1 MEKLSKL
8 EDLVNENVKEYIN
21 FKDLVKNIDNLREKG
36 YNFIDEQ
43 SYITEKAGHMS
54 IVNNIDFML
63 AENLIPRRDFEY
75 EVKNL
80 YKINEII
87 PENSVKPVAFVYDD
101 SIEKNYIRGYLTK
114 SNSESIPLKEYI
126 HKGLKGEICLSPDK
140 IVYMEKQ
147 INDISLKLKQADT
160 YNRIPPSVFAA
171 ENIQVDK
178 NNNIILMNTNYMLV
192 FSERKSKYIDNE
204 IRKTIKYLDK
214 AKKKL

>member
-43 SYITEKAGHMS
+43 SYITEKAGYMS
-54 IVNNIDFML
+54 IVNNIDSML
-63 AENLIPRRDFEY
+63 AENFIPRRDFEY

-126 HKGLKGEICLSPDK
+126 RKGLKREICLSPDK

-147 INDISLKLKQADT
+147 INDISLKLKKADT

-178 NNNIILMNTNYMLV
+178 NNNIILMNTNYMLT
-192 FSERKSKYIDNE
+192 FFERKSGYIDNE